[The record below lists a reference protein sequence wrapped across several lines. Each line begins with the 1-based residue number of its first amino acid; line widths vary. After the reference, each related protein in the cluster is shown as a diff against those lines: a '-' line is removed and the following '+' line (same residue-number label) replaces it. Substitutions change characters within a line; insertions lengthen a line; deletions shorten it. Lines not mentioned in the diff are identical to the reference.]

1 VVAAPMGQWRAVQA
15 AAVAKSDEVVARWD
29 RWHRVDLAAARR
41 AEAAELQGA
50 AHPVRA
56 AGLAAV
62 LVVVAPAAAV
72 MEVAAVAPHA
82 AVAEAVAPLAAV
94 AEVVAAAPHAVV
106 AEAALHAAVAEV
118 VAAAPHAVVAE
129 AALHAAVA
137 EGMAAAPDAAVAV
150 AEATVGLAALAFS
163 LSRDHLAAFSL
174 SRDHLAALALPR
186 SGHRAARRA
195 PIQSLKWTR
204 SSRPKAA
211 LLRST

>member
-1 VVAAPMGQWRAVQA
+1 M
-15 AAVAKSDEVVARWD
+15 
-29 RWHRVDLAAARR
+29 
-41 AEAAELQGA
+41 
-50 AHPVRA
+50 
-56 AGLAAV
+56 
-62 LVVVAPAAAV
+62 
-72 MEVAAVAPHA
+72 
-82 AVAEAVAPLAAV
+82 
-94 AEVVAAAPHAVV
+94 

-137 EGMAAAPDAAVAV
+137 EGMAAAPDAAVA
-150 AEATVGLAALAFS
+150 EATVGLAAL
-163 LSRDHLAAFSL
+163 AFSL